1 MNKVVK
7 PIYQQIAID
16 LATRIANGEFQEGA
30 KISGRSTLAG
40 QYNVSPETIRRAV
53 SLLEDVNIVTVT
65 HGSGILVESIEN
77 SLHFINQF
85 KDVDSISAIKGE
97 INDLLAEKEKLDI
110 QLKKYIDRVMD
121 YTVRFR
127 NSNPFAPLEVEIPE
141 GSHLVGKAIG
151 EIAFWQN
158 TGATII
164 AVKRDGEL
172 ILSPGPYMIFQE
184 KDIFIMVGDEESYDR
199 VRRYLLDIRGNKTEE

>member
-1 MNKVVK
+1 MQNKIVK

-16 LATRIANGEFQEGA
+16 LASRIANGEFQEGS

-77 SLHFINQF
+77 SFHFINQF
-85 KDVDSISAIKGE
+85 KEVDSISAIKTE
-97 INDLLAEKEKLDI
+97 INEVLAEKEKLDI
-110 QLKKYIDRVMD
+110 QLKKYIDRVLD
-121 YTVRFR
+121 YSVRFK
-127 NSNPFAPLEVEIPE
+127 NSNPFAPLEVELPE
-141 GSHLVGKAIG
+141 ESFLIGKAIG

-164 AVKRDGEL
+164 AVKRGDEL
-172 ILSPGPYMIFQE
+172 ILSPGPYLIFN
-184 KDIFIMVGDEESYDR
+184 KGDNLLMVGDEESYDR
-199 VRRYLLDIRGNKTEE
+199 VRRYLFDIER